1 MTNNFFDFKIRDK
14 LKKMPEYKF
23 LRKEYSFTP
32 QILSDKGRKVTLDMV
47 IDMIVYSSRGDKE
60 LAIRGLRTSK
70 DFVERCS
77 DFLQHHSHFP
87 RHYSFKILIEIWTT
101 GFLATKIFHGLEWD
115 VLDSIPHIILERV
128 LDEMEELLWFQ
139 VRVLWIQERIE
150 QYKEENETLNRALK

>member
-1 MTNNFFDFKIRDK
+1 
-14 LKKMPEYKF
+14 MPEYKF

-32 QILSDKGRKVTLDMV
+32 QILSNKGRKVTLDMV

-60 LAIRGLRTSK
+60 LAIRGLKTSK
-70 DFVERCS
+70 DFVERCLN
-77 DFLQHHSHFP
+77 FLQHHSHFP

-101 GFLATKIFHGLEWD
+101 GFLATKIFHELEWD

-139 VRVLWIQERIE
+139 VRVLWIKERIE
-150 QYKEENETLNRALK
+150 QFKDENETLNRALK